1 MGISAVLQ
9 IADRLLSGE
18 FQQGA
23 DKSANGKTA
32 ANQNSAKPADVG
44 GGDRFTP
51 SRQASGTK
59 AASEAGIFQVEQFRF
74 TAINLGTAN
83 PVAVSQNAT
92 GATQTTA
99 PAAAPAAASA
109 AQNAVATTAP
119 AASAAASSAIVPQAA
134 ASSQDSLQSLNAALV
149 SLGLNPVEIAAFDQF
164 AKLLLLFN
172 PNALQDLQNQLHELA
187 AEFAASNTTNTA
199 PAPAATTTGQA
210 TGQTA
215 PAAQQG
221 FQLTELSVS
230 FTGINETLTQGG
242 NTSQFSAFQLQV
254 QEVRVSL
261 TSPAGQTVRV
271 QSPAPSATA
280 PPATAAAAP
289 ALAKAATA

>member
-23 DKSANGKTA
+23 DKTVNAKAGANP
-32 ANQNSAKPADVG
+32 NSAKPADVG

-51 SRQASGTK
+51 SRQASGAK

-74 TAINLGTAN
+74 TAINLETAN
-83 PVAVSQNAT
+83 PVTIPQNAPS
-92 GATQTTA
+92 ATQTTTPA
-99 PAAAPAAASA
+99 ATAAAPAAASS
-109 AQNAVATTAP
+109 AV
-119 AASAAASSAIVPQAA
+119 VPQAA
-134 ASSQDSLQSLNAALV
+134 VSSQDPLQSLNAALV
-149 SLGLNPVEIAAFDQF
+149 SLGLNPAEIAAFDQF
-164 AKLLLLFN
+164 AKLLLQFN

-187 AEFAASNTTNTA
+187 AEFAASNVA
-199 PAPAATTTGQA
+199 S
-210 TGQTA
+210 TA
-215 PAAQQG
+215 PAAPATTTTAGQAAATTQATPAATAGQTATPATQQG

-242 NTSQFSAFQLQV
+242 NTSQFSAFRLRV

-280 PPATAAAAP
+280 PTTAAAAAP
-289 ALAKAATA
+289 ALTKAASA